1 MAIIS
6 TFPIKS
12 PLASGDLALISD
24 SQDNLATKNATMAS
38 IKEVIDVVDT
48 FTSSFGTYITGVSN
62 TSATGAVVI
71 GNAADPINLSAID
84 GTSVSG
90 TRFLSKDNTWD
101 VPASYTGG
109 ANLGFVPAGGNSTNF
124 LKGDG
129 TWGATV
135 SSVTAFTASDRGI
148 KVLPTTGDVKVGIDL
163 LTLTDLATQ
172 TAGEDFMLVL
182 DDPNGIPINKKVS
195 VNNFLGSAGLITN
208 SSINYS
214 VKLPNTVGA
223 ANQILKLPSPI
234 GTSPYQ
240 LAWADDTGG
249 GGGGGGVTTLNTLS
263 GAVTLTA
270 GTNVTFTT
278 SGNDISISSSGG
290 GGGGGIS
297 SITGTTPVAIT
308 SGSTPVVSMVAA
320 STSVSGYL
328 TTTDWNTFNNKT
340 SSTGTVTEVS
350 GTGTVSGISLSGTVN
365 STGSLTL
372 GGTLSLTSANV
383 TGGLGFT
390 PYNSTNPS
398 GFTSNAG
405 TVTSLVF
412 SSPLTGGTITTSGT
426 VSMPAATTSNSGYL
440 TQTDW
445 NTFNTNAGGGISSI
459 TGTSPIAATSGSTP
473 VISMPAS
480 TSAVSGYLTSTDWSV
495 FNGKTSNAGTVTS
508 VAGTGAVSGLTLSG
522 EVTSSGNITLGGT
535 LSLTSANITTGLGFT
550 PYNSTN
556 PSGFTSNAG
565 TVTSITSGAD
575 SGTAT
580 AITTS
585 GTLTFTGGTN
595 VTTSVSGT
603 TVTINSSDQYAGT
616 VTGSGTANRVTKW
629 STGGTGIENS
639 LITDDGSS
647 VSIDKLTVLKGAGS
661 INGKLQL
668 NCSANSHYVEL
679 VGPVHSGGVSYSLQ
693 FPNTIGTANQVLKLP
708 SSPGANNLLVWGD
721 ASAGVTGVSATAP
734 VASSGGS
741 TPSISMAPATTS
753 ADGYLTTTDW
763 NTFNN
768 KSDGAGVT
776 SISFNS
782 PLSGGTVTGT
792 GVVGIPQSNGD
803 TDGYLSYIN
812 FNVFNNK
819 ADNSGV
825 TSVNGTATQIISS
838 GGTTPNISL
847 ASVSPSPAG
856 SYTNANITVD
866 IKGRVATASS
876 GSGEGG
882 QTPCDYA
889 LGDDIDGTSGNI
901 QYFYIFT
908 CNTTFTIDS
917 MHWYQATV
925 GEGQVVTWGIYD
937 GNMTS
942 ATLLGSGSKTVTA
955 TGVNDVTLTAVE
967 GKSLLLTKGNTYLI
981 ALQQN
986 NATGA
991 IIMYSAGSGY
1001 NIGKSHSGSPGL
1013 PASFPDEG
1021 VLYTD
1026 NFYRPCVSLIP

>member
-6 TFPIKS
+6 TYPIKAT
-12 PLASGDLALISD
+12 PALGDLALISD
-24 SQDNLATKNATMAS
+24 SEANLATKNATISS
-38 IKEVIDVVDT
+38 IKDVIDVVDT
-48 FTSSFGTYITGVSN
+48 FSNSFGTYLTGTVN
-62 TSATGAVVI
+62 TVATGAVSI
-71 GNAADPINLSAID
+71 GTLNLSAVD
-84 GTSVSG
+84 GTSVSA

-101 VPASYTGG
+101 VPVSYTGG
-109 ANLGFVPAGGNSTNF
+109 ANLGFVPAGGTGTTF

-129 TWGATV
+129 TWGTGAGGVT
-135 SSVTAFTASDRGI
+135 SVTALTASDRGI

-195 VNNFLGSAGLITN
+195 VDNFLGAAGLITN
-208 SSINYS
+208 SSINYTI
-214 VKLPNTVGA
+214 KLPNISGS
-223 ANQILKLPSPI
+223 ANQILKLPSVV
-234 GTSPYQ
+234 GAGSNQ
-240 LAWADDTGG
+240 LVWADDNGG
-249 GGGGGGVTTLNTLS
+249 SGGVTTLNTLS

-270 GTNVTFTT
+270 GDNITFTT
-278 SGNDISISSSGG
+278 SGNDISIAGAAS
-290 GGGGGIS
+290 GGGGIS

-308 SGSTPVVSMVAA
+308 AGSTPVVSMVAA
-320 STSVSGYL
+320 TTSASGYL

-340 SSTGTVTEVS
+340 SSTGTVTEVN
-350 GTGTVSGISLSGTVN
+350 GTGAVSGISLSGTVN
-365 STGSLTL
+365 TTGNLTL
-372 GGTLSLTSANV
+372 AGTLSLTSGNV

-390 PYNSTNPS
+390 PYNNTNPS

-412 SSPLTGGTITTSGT
+412 SSPLTGGTITGSGT

-445 NTFNTNAGGGISSI
+445 NTFNTNAGGGVSSI

-480 TSAVSGYLTSTDWSV
+480 TAAANGYLTSTDWSV
-495 FNGKTSNAGTVTS
+495 FNSKTSNT
-508 VAGTGAVSGLTLSG
+508 
-522 EVTSSGNITLGGT
+522 
-535 LSLTSANITTGLGFT
+535 
-550 PYNSTN
+550 
-556 PSGFTSNAG
+556 
-565 TVTSITSGAD
+565 
-575 SGTAT
+575 
-580 AITTS
+580 
-585 GTLTFTGGTN
+585 
-595 VTTSVSGT
+595 
-603 TVTINSSDQYAGT
+603 GT

-629 STGGTGIENS
+629 STGGTGVENS

-668 NCSANSHYVEL
+668 NCSANTHYVEL
-679 VGPVHSGGVSYSLQ
+679 MGPVHSGGVSYSLQ

-708 SSPGANNLLVWGD
+708 ASPGSSNLLVWGD

-876 GSGEGG
+876 GTGGGG

-889 LGDDIDGTSGNI
+889 IGDDIDGTSGNA

-908 CNTTFTIDS
+908 CNTTFTINS
-917 MHWYQATV
+917 MHWYQATTSN
-925 GEGQVVTWGIYD
+925 QVVTWGIYD
-937 GNMTS
+937 GDMAS
-942 ATLLGSGSKTVTA
+942 ATLLGQGSKTVTT
-955 TGVNDVTLTAVE
+955 TGVNNVTLTAE
-967 GKSLLLTKGNTYLI
+967 TGKSLLLTQGNTYLI
-981 ALQQN
+981 ALQQGN
-986 NATGA
+986 QSGG
-991 IIMYSAGSGY
+991 IIMASAGNGY
-1001 NIGKSHSGSPGL
+1001 NIGKFYSGSPGL
-1013 PASFPDEG
+1013 AASFPVPG
-1021 VLYTD
+1021 YVYSD
-1026 NFYRPCVSLIP
+1026 NYYRPCVSLIP